1 MVTDSDCSSKKWGA
15 TILKKHISKIAMLL
29 LSIFVLT
36 AGNLTL
42 KVSAQNTGEISLPGV
57 TNVPAMEKS
66 NPLRLSEG
74 VTGYEDSDSVRLI
87 VELKGDSLITYATQK
102 GIKVSEMDKATRLS
116 MVRAIA
122 SEQKAAKALIR
133 SKGIAMKE
141 LKAFNSVLNGFSIE
155 TTFKNA
161 KEIEKLEGVQQ
172 VSIANE
178 YGRPEPELTTSK
190 DLINAIETWSGTG
203 YDGEGMVI
211 AIIDTGLDPGHRDFV
226 LTQDNQAKISEEDLA
241 ALGNLPGTYHTAKVP
256 YGYNY
261 MDENQEILDLGPE
274 ASEHGMHV
282 AGIAAANGDVE
293 NGGLEG
299 VAPEAQLL
307 AMKVFG
313 NDPSMGSTFGDVI
326 IKAIDDSVLLGAD
339 VINMSLGSTASFVQE
354 DDLEQVAVKRA
365 MDNGVICAISAGNS
379 DRFGSGYLD
388 NPYPYA
394 SNPDIGVVGSPGLT
408 SESIQVASIDNTPRV
423 LEYTY
428 NGSLVN
434 ALYEMTGKYDP
445 IEVFPGT
452 IEFVD
457 AGFGYISDF
466 TGKDLTGKIALV
478 QRGDI
483 TFVEKILNAQ
493 NAGAAGIIVFNHED
507 GGENLIS
514 MAYPDNGTIPA
525 VFIGHS
531 YGVQLLENLASGYNT
546 LQFRLKN
553 DQQSKM
559 SSFTSWGT
567 TPSLDFK
574 PDITAPGGSIKS
586 TAQNNGYQIMSGTS
600 MSAPHVAGGSAL
612 VLQRIN
618 EDFDLTGAEKVTMAK
633 NLLMS
638 TASPHLEMGEN
649 NIKFGWTEN
658 YTSPRRQGAGLMD
671 LYAATATPAVVYES
685 ISGESKVSL
694 GEMGNNET
702 FTLVIENFSDEP
714 VTYKLKGT
722 VQTDLVI
729 DGKNMV
735 ESQGVYVDGSFPI
748 GFDADEITIAGNSK
762 ENVTVTLNLENAL
775 VDYEDQAL
783 SEIFTNGTFIEGF
796 VTLDAQDEIIPSLS
810 IPYMGFYG
818 EWDKAP
824 VIDAS
829 IYDMEDSQYG
839 ITSMNWYH
847 ASSGNLYPLGT
858 DAEDNAD
865 MNNIAFSPNKNGVA
879 DNIIPVLSFLR
890 NASEFE
896 VNILDAE
903 GGNVI
908 RELYKENYLTKNYY
922 DGGLDSPYTTS
933 LEWLWDGTVNGN
945 LVPDGQYY
953 YEIKSKIDYDAAAWD
968 TLVFPVK
975 IDNVKPQV
983 SAISF
988 DSVTNMLTISATD
1001 NFSGISGYQ
1010 LIDDQK
1016 LVLSDSD
1023 GVLDLTDAS
1032 VTSKAILVVSD
1043 FAGNSVAYA
1052 MKQYLKIENRGT
1064 TVGTPTD
1071 PVTPADPL
1079 IPTPNPIPGKEP
1091 KKVAYGD
1098 TTAPVVMVLQPEF
1111 FGTYNTNTLT
1121 ITGTM
1126 SDSSP
1131 VKYLKIDGE
1140 NVEFIWDTLAG
1151 VWMFSHTA
1159 TYEDGYISMNVESM
1173 DMAGNSLSF
1182 AHKFFVDGEK
1192 PVITVDPELP
1202 SETTL
1207 DRITVNALY
1216 TDNLPSLKV
1225 RLNQNLIT
1233 NISPDWSYFDTLPSA
1248 SYELSEV
1255 VELVPGSNTIVFEAE
1270 DDAGNVTTV
1279 SRTIIRNAP

>member
-1 MVTDSDCSSKKWGA
+1 MKKQ
-15 TILKKHISKIAMLL
+15 ISKIAMLL
-29 LSIFVLT
+29 LSVFVLT
-36 AGNLTL
+36 SGNLTL
-42 KVSAQNTGEISLPGV
+42 KVNAQNTGTISLPGM
-57 TNVPAMEKS
+57 TGVPAVEEAGH
-66 NPLRLSEG
+66 LTLAEG
-74 VTGYEDSDSVRLI
+74 VTGFEDSDSVRLI
-87 VELKGDSLITYATQK
+87 VELKGDSLIAYATQK
-102 GIKVSEMDKATRLS
+102 GIKVSEMDKSTRSS
-116 MVRAIA
+116 MVKAMA
-122 SEQKAAKALIR
+122 SEQKATKDLIR
-133 SKGIAMKE
+133 SKRITMKE
-141 LKAFNSVLNGFSIE
+141 LKSFNSVLNGFSIE

-211 AIIDTGLDPGHRDFV
+211 AIIDTGMDPGHRDFV
-226 LTQDNQAKISEEDLA
+226 LTHEEEAKIKAENLA
-241 ALGNLPGTYHTAKVP
+241 TLGSFPGTYRTAKVP

-293 NGGLEG
+293 NGGLKG

-354 DDLEQVAVKRA
+354 EDLEQVAVKRA
-365 MDNGVICAISAGNS
+365 VASGVICAISSGNS
-379 DRFGSGYLD
+379 DRFGSGFTD

-408 SESIQVASIDNTPRV
+408 SEAIQVASIDNTPRV

-428 NGSLVN
+428 NGTLVN
-434 ALYEMTGKYDP
+434 AIYEMTGKNDP
-445 IEVFPGT
+445 IDVIPGT

-457 AGFGYISDF
+457 AGLGYISDF
-466 TGKDLTGKIALV
+466 TGKDLTGKVALV

-483 TFVEKILNAQ
+483 TFTEKILNAQ

-525 VFIGHS
+525 VFISHS
-531 YGVQLLENLASGYNT
+531 YGMQLLENLTSGYNT
-546 LQFRLKN
+546 LQFLLKD
-553 DQQSKM
+553 DQPSKI

-574 PDITAPGGSIKS
+574 PEITAPGGSIKS

-618 EDFDLTGAEKVTMAK
+618 DDFDLSGAGKVTMAK

-638 TASPHLEMGEN
+638 TASPQLELGEYN
-649 NIKFGWTEN
+649 VKFGWTEN

-671 LYAATATPAVVYES
+671 LYAATGTPAVVYDVAT
-685 ISGESKVSL
+685 GESKVSL
-694 GEMGNNET
+694 GEMGDTET

-714 VTYKLKGT
+714 VTYKINGT
-722 VQTDLVI
+722 VQTDLVV

-735 ESQGVYVDGSFPI
+735 ESQGVYVGGNFPI
-748 GFDADEITIAGNSK
+748 GFGKDEITVAGNSK
-762 ENVTVTLNLENAL
+762 ESVSVTLNLANAL

-783 SEIFTNGTFIEGF
+783 STVFTNGTFIEGF
-796 VTLDAQDEIIPSLS
+796 VTLDAQDGFNPSLS

-829 IYDMEDSQYG
+829 IYDLENSFYG
-839 ITSMNWYH
+839 LSSMNWH
-847 ASSGNLYPLGT
+847 QASSGNLYPLGT
-858 DAEDNAD
+858 DVEENAD
-865 MNNIAFSPNKNGVA
+865 IDNIAFSPNKNGVA
-879 DNIIPVLSFLR
+879 DNIIPLLSFLR

-896 VNILDAE
+896 VNILGSDGE
-903 GGNVI
+903 NVI
-908 RELYKENYLTKNYY
+908 RELYKETYLTKNYY
-922 DGGLDSPYTTS
+922 DGGLDSPYTTN

-953 YEIKSKIDYDAAAWD
+953 YEIKSKIDYNEADWN

-975 IDNVKPQV
+975 IDNVNPVV
-983 SAISF
+983 SGIVF
-988 DSVTNMLTISATD
+988 DSKTNLLTVSATD

-1010 LIDDQK
+1010 IIDDQK
-1016 LVLSDSD
+1016 LVLSDND
-1023 GVLDLTDAS
+1023 GSLLLTSAG
-1032 VTSKAILVVSD
+1032 VTSKATLVVSD

-1052 MKQYLKIENRGT
+1052 LKQYLKIENRGT

-1079 IPTPNPIPGKEP
+1079 IPTPSPSPVKEP
-1091 KKVAYGD
+1091 KKVTSGD
-1098 TTAPVVMVLQPEF
+1098 TDAPVVMVLQPEF

-1121 ITGTM
+1121 ITGTI

-1131 VKYLKIDGE
+1131 VKYLKIDGKD
-1140 NVEFIWDTLAG
+1140 VEFKWNNLAG

-1159 TYEDGYISMNVESM
+1159 TFEDGYISMNVESM
-1173 DMAGNSLSF
+1173 DMAGNTLAF

-1192 PVITVDPELP
+1192 PVITVAADQPL
-1202 SETTL
+1202 ETTL
-1207 DRITVNALY
+1207 AKIRVNALF

-1225 RLNQNLIT
+1225 RLNENLIT

-1248 SYELSEV
+1248 SYALSKEV
-1255 VELVPGSNTIVFEAE
+1255 ALVLGSNTIVLEAE
-1270 DDAGNVTTV
+1270 DDAGNVTKVTM
-1279 SRTIIRNAP
+1279 TIIRKAP